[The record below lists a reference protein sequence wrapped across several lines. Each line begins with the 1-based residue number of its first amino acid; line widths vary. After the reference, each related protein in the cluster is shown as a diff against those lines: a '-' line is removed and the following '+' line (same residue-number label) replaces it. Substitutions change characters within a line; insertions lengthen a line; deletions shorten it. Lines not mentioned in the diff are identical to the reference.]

1 MPIRDRIHKIDEAL
15 SFYKSLPTGTDEAH
29 IHYAWCLSKLVAN
42 LNDCLKSYLD
52 DLEKGQCKEVLGID
66 YQKMTKK
73 DYWLRDG
80 SLKKRLSIPGETLLN
95 DFLNDFTFKEL
106 LTVDDIFDKLE
117 EAVNELVNLLKEAKK
132 KTMNA
137 PQGLF
142 ANFYHQ
148 QSERNS
154 EPVAAG
160 YEEWKMNVGYL
171 TFERLKEKQ
180 TLTVADFLRNGILR
194 FAPPPTHREISLV
207 KLDLVKVYLPCDY
220 QLPDDFVSLCAV
232 FRRFISWQG
241 DVLRINYEVYGK
253 YLFLYLHQLSDDEIL
268 ELFRLDRTLMM
279 IHEDMKRLTEEKQ
292 ACDIDVLSAE
302 RAPMKHQ
309 INKLLLPIFFNN
321 EDNVRLFL
329 EEIAG
334 MQPNDIT
341 DLVNQWVK
349 EKRISDYGSS
359 RKGDLW
365 KILHEAEL
373 YPRTIQN
380 WNRRVQ

>member
-194 FAPPPTHREISLV
+194 FAPPPTYREISLV

-365 KILHEAEL
+365 KILHKAEL

-380 WNRRVQ
+380 WNRRVY